1 MPQVP
6 QTASVAEPNL
16 IFGSAIPPALC
27 ACGMEDNMAQ
37 ANVLQNDI
45 VHEHRVRMLNLKKY
59 YPFFKLTEISFE
71 NFRQGQY
78 ADLDMGY
85 IVMAVLRF
93 FIEEN
98 NFKEKD
104 VTYPEYVEF
113 IGQCIRRDF
122 VLNVTDEEC
131 RDIADYVFDKIKND
145 GKPFEFGYYDP
156 VDRKHKVSRMKL
168 IDSSIRNNTVWYSIS
183 PDAIE
188 FYLDTKEIKD
198 ESRISVQ
205 QLLLEKMIKSQDF
218 GRGTQVVGRIND
230 EVERLMLER
239 REVERL
245 LATDVFAGLEAYRD
259 FTDNGMQWFDDEQRL
274 FVKNKELIDAAIAK
288 MESTPAHA
296 GDGYRRAVDEIYEL
310 DDQLKMAMSRHGELL
325 RACMDLQKLTD
336 NVIHRNKLSRLRIH
350 CDYRQLLEQMVRSD
364 TTRPLEMMIGAML
377 RPKTSKMF
385 DFGIIDECLTQRTQK
400 QDIVEEDA
408 PGTQEDII
416 FADEAED
423 ERISH
428 NYIFFMRSIIRLLE
442 EKQEFTLSWYN
453 AWLKDRYK
461 EKADNILANADYYSF
476 LVNLCQKRRYVIG
489 GPDDTEESFLDGILK
504 EGLAADGA
512 AGVNGNPYV
521 IEIEMADGEVE
532 VGKEAVVSELIFR
545 LARTQDNGGSDG
557 TEES

>member
-1 MPQVP
+1 
-6 QTASVAEPNL
+6 
-16 IFGSAIPPALC
+16 
-27 ACGMEDNMAQ
+27 MAQ
-37 ANVLQNDI
+37 ANALQNDI
-45 VHEHRVRMLNLKKY
+45 VHEHRVRMLNIKKY
-59 YPFFKLTEISFE
+59 YPFFKLTETSFE

-113 IGQCIRRDF
+113 IGKCIRRDF

-274 FVKNKELIDAAIAK
+274 FIKNKELIDAAIAK

-296 GDGYRRAVDEIYEL
+296 GAGYRRAVDEIYEL
-310 DDQLKMAMSRHGELL
+310 DDQLKVAMSRHGELL

-350 CDYRQLLEQMVRSD
+350 CDYRQLLEQMVHAD
-364 TTRPLEMMIGAML
+364 TTRPLELMIGAML
-377 RPKTSKMF
+377 KPKTLKMF
-385 DFGIIDECLTQRTQK
+385 SFGTIDECLTQRTQK
-400 QDIVEEDA
+400 QDTIEEDNT
-408 PGTQEDII
+408 GTQDDII
-416 FADEAED
+416 FADEIEE

-428 NYIFFMRSIIRLLE
+428 NYVFFIKSILKALQ
-442 EKQEFTLSWYN
+442 EKSEFTLSWYN
-453 AWLKDRYK
+453 EWLKDRYK
-461 EKADNILANADYYSF
+461 EKAHTILANADYYSF
-476 LVNLCQKRRYVIG
+476 LVNLCQKRRYIIG
-489 GPDDTEESFLDGILK
+489 GGADSEESFLDGIIK
-504 EGLAADGA
+504 AGMEGQNVTGTDGR
-512 AGVNGNPYV
+512 PPV
-521 IEIEMADGEVE
+521 IEIEMADGEVSI
-532 VGKEAVVSELIFR
+532 GKGASVSELIFR
-545 LARTQDNGGSDG
+545 LAGAENNGGSDG

>member
-1 MPQVP
+1 
-6 QTASVAEPNL
+6 
-16 IFGSAIPPALC
+16 
-27 ACGMEDNMAQ
+27 
-37 ANVLQNDI
+37 
-45 VHEHRVRMLNLKKY
+45 
-59 YPFFKLTEISFE
+59 
-71 NFRQGQY
+71 
-78 ADLDMGY
+78 
-85 IVMAVLRF
+85 
-93 FIEEN
+93 
-98 NFKEKD
+98 
-104 VTYPEYVEF
+104 
-113 IGQCIRRDF
+113 
-122 VLNVTDEEC
+122 
-131 RDIADYVFDKIKND
+131 
-145 GKPFEFGYYDP
+145 
-156 VDRKHKVSRMKL
+156 
-168 IDSSIRNNTVWYSIS
+168 
-183 PDAIE
+183 
-188 FYLDTKEIKD
+188 
-198 ESRISVQ
+198 
-205 QLLLEKMIKSQDF
+205 
-218 GRGTQVVGRIND
+218 
-230 EVERLMLER
+230 MLER